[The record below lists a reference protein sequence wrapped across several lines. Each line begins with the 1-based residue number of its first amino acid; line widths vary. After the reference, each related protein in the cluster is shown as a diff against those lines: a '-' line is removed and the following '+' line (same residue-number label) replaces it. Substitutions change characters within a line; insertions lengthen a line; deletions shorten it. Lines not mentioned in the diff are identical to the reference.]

1 MSNYQLVDRNRAH
14 VTRQGDYE
22 ELSTS
27 TRDSMLADLQN
38 EPLMNA
44 AHNERDYAI
53 FLSYWSFLMILQA
66 FGMPSSEL
74 GAKPARPDVP
84 AHAS

>member
-14 VTRQGDYE
+14 VNRHGDYE

-27 TRDSMLADLQN
+27 TRDSVLADLQN

-53 FLSYWSFLMILQA
+53 FLSYWRFLMILQA
-66 FGMPSSEL
+66 FRNALRAPNSPGEKRAP
-74 GAKPARPDVP
+74 
-84 AHAS
+84 